1 MAPSPATF
9 VTAYLTL
16 KQTTRVTAKV
26 RNTRGAS
33 RDSPTFSVVLGS
45 SHLEKLKQHGVSQA
59 TKQPIP
65 PSDQPGYKYCE
76 TCSLHISP
84 NFWASHSRGQRHA
97 LRSKFFNHQSV
108 LERSEQ
114 NKEGLQV
121 SESPSFDII
130 EPALAKAGVTKSIVV
145 TNTSKTSSIC
155 LAGARFSSVGK
166 KGTSPFSTSAS
177 NQDIPYGNPLTIHIT
192 FRQTNGGVYE
202 DRAELIFE
210 DIKTKKRFTISRPLS
225 AVVGPKDE
233 LAQLEPTEPYVPLK
247 NRRPVVQSEIVDGVR
262 PEPLKIIPYIGRLP
276 PALIPKPLSVALSTG
291 SREDIINRIR
301 ETYLPDELDATNY
314 SSNFKNL
321 LWIEEYRQKQDMDM
335 FDILNATLTPRRPY
349 FDIKVPGLAEKR
361 PSVLVGDTILV
372 QESSAP
378 DGKWWRGPVHEVTLD
393 TVSLRFGSGFKH
405 KPGTTYHV
413 RFEMNRCPL
422 RRQHM
427 ALGQKPDIEHITF
440 PADSTLATAS
450 SSQLDLD
457 FKNQLIAT
465 NPAQA
470 RAVRSIASLPP
481 GAAPFIVFGP
491 PGTGK
496 TVTIVE
502 AIRQVLIHDPDAHV
516 LACAPSNSAADLIAL
531 RLLDLGPDVLF
542 RLYAPSRFKSQVPEA
557 LLPYT
562 RRTPNDRHFG
572 VPTCEA
578 VANFKVIVSTCISAS
593 ILSGIGIKQG
603 HYRYIFIDEA
613 GHATEP
619 ETMVSIRTLSD
630 KNTNVVLSGDPKQL
644 GPIIRSAIAQ
654 EFKLTVSFIERLMD
668 HFPNH
673 RFYAGELEACGD
685 ASVIGAY
692 IGSSL
697 LPAPRFPIVFHA
709 ISGKDDREASSPSFF
724 NIHEA
729 LQVKTYVEALKADP
743 QRPIT
748 DDEIGIIAP
757 YRGQVTK
764 IRKALKSLD
773 STVKVGSVEEFQ
785 GQERKAIIVST
796 VRSSSDFLEY
806 DLRHTLGFVANPRRF
821 NVAVTRAKAL
831 LIVVG
836 DPAVLSLDP
845 LWRNFLNYVH
855 LNNGWKG
862 PPPTWD
868 TSEPVDEAGRYDEQV
883 RQTVLD
889 EMSSFA
895 ERIGE
900 PVDSNVDELEA
911 GVDKPWAAS
920 SD

>member
-9 VTAYLTL
+9 VTA
-16 KQTTRVTAKV
+16 
-26 RNTRGAS
+26 
-33 RDSPTFSVVLGS
+33 
-45 SHLEKLKQHGVSQA
+45 
-59 TKQPIP
+59 
-65 PSDQPGYKYCE
+65 
-76 TCSLHISP
+76 
-84 NFWASHSRGQRHA
+84 GQRHA

-233 LAQLEPTEPYVPLK
+233 LAQLEPTQPYVPLK

-405 KPGTTYHV
+405 KPGTTYH
-413 RFEMNRCPL
+413 
-422 RRQHM
+422 
-427 ALGQKPDIEHITF
+427 KPDIEHITF

-542 RLYAPSRFKSQVPEA
+542 RLYAPSRFKNQVPEA

-654 EFKLTVSFIERLMD
+654 EFKLT
-668 HFPNH
+668 
-673 RFYAGELEACGD
+673 
-685 ASVIGAY
+685 
-692 IGSSL
+692 
-697 LPAPRFPIVFHA
+697 
-709 ISGKDDREASSPSFF
+709 
-724 NIHEA
+724 
-729 LQVKTYVEALKADP
+729 
-743 QRPIT
+743 
-748 DDEIGIIAP
+748 
-757 YRGQVTK
+757 
-764 IRKALKSLD
+764 
-773 STVKVGSVEEFQ
+773 
-785 GQERKAIIVST
+785 ERKAIIVST
-796 VRSSSDFLEY
+796 IRSSSDFLEY